1 MVLLPEGWFALDA
14 VTEEQIDALSPD
26 GVFMVKGKGEVESAR
41 REREAFK
48 YMLLE
53 FDLHYPRSDD
63 PRVFSQGSR
72 AHRALSDEGRRLDF
86 PWPLLKALEE
96 FYEKGCWSEAQVRWF
111 DYTDPKHL

>member
-26 GVFMVKGKGEVESAR
+26 GMFMVKGKGEVERAR

-48 YMLLE
+48 HMLLE
-53 FDLHYPRSDD
+53 FDLHYQRSDD
-63 PRVFSQGSR
+63 PRFFSRGHQ
-72 AHRALSDEGRRLDF
+72 AYLALAGERSRLDF
-86 PWPLLKALEE
+86 PWSPIKALEE

-111 DYTDPKHL
+111 DYTDPQHL